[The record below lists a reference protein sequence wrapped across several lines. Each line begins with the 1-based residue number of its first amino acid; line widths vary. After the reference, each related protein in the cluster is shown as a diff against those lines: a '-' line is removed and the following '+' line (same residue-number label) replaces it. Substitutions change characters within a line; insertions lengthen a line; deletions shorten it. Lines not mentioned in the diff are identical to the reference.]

1 MLGLLDGVLAYPN
14 LGFQPVIN
22 APLGDV
28 ALPFWCDL
36 IDKSHHAVFLLIIFD
51 ELVTK
56 RLREGFSI
64 EQHMCVFGAFALSH
78 LCPNYRGATSL
89 G

>member
-36 IDKSHHAVFLLIIFD
+36 IDKSHHAVFFVDHI
-51 ELVTK
+51 
-56 RLREGFSI
+56 
-64 EQHMCVFGAFALSH
+64 
-78 LCPNYRGATSL
+78 
-89 G
+89 